1 MSVDIY
7 AAKSGEM
14 KVMACLYCYEGDPA
28 EMRANCPCC
37 GGKGEALQEDRRSFG
52 DLNWSNGNAAR
63 VLEAAGVVALEG
75 NSPYEGSV
83 PAEEIPA
90 AILRA
95 DAAVATASARMNW
108 DLLSR
113 LESLRSL
120 MYFAKDEGCG
130 IGYC

>member
-7 AAKSGEM
+7 IAKSGQM
-14 KVMACLYCYEGDPA
+14 KVLPCFYCYEGDPE
-28 EMRANCPCC
+28 EMRASCPCC
-37 GGKGEALQEDRRSFG
+37 GGKGEALQEDRREFG

-83 PAEEIPA
+83 PAEAIPA
-90 AILRA
+90 AILRVE
-95 DAAVATASARMNW
+95 AAITAASARMDW

-120 MYFAKDEGCG
+120 MSFAKDEGCG